1 MSTGSRT
8 VLVVEDDE
16 LTRQALSDG
25 VAQAGYKTLAAKD
38 GEEGLKVAL
47 SKRPDLILLDIMMPK
62 KSGHEVLAELRKD
75 DWGKNVPII
84 VLTNASDNL
93 DVFLASNAGASGY
106 AIKSDVSLDKISKL
120 IKKHLTETKK

>member
-1 MSTGSRT
+1 MSTGKQSI
-8 VLVVEDDE
+8 LIIEDDE

-25 VAQAGYKTLAAKD
+25 VAQAGYLALTAND

-47 SKRPDLILLDIMMPK
+47 EKQPDLILLDIMMPK

-75 DWGKNVPII
+75 KWGEKVPVI

-93 DVFLASNAGASGY
+93 DVFLANNEGATGY
-106 AIKSDVSLDKISKL
+106 AIKSDVSLDKIFKL
-120 IKKHLTETKK
+120 IEKHLPEIS